1 MSESIDNFIKFREKE
16 GKDLKKNLIF
26 NLKKINSS
34 CEKIKK
40 ISKKSLKD
48 YKLKLINKIKEFDK
62 NSDELLKKEIVNL
75 VINMT

>member
-16 GKDLKKNLIF
+16 GKDLKKNLIS

-48 YKLKLINKIKEFDK
+48 L
-62 NSDELLKKEIVNL
+62 
-75 VINMT
+75 